1 MNLEDAAVLG
11 DAAEASTYASTPN
24 TRALAEHYINTPEGN
39 RLHYYESGAG
49 RDVILIHGALVTAD
63 DPIIA
68 LHDALVLRLHIV
80 AIDRRGHGLSP
91 RPRGQTS
98 LWMQAE
104 SIRNAANQVGLDRP
118 VLVGLAMVLRSRS
131 PKR

>member
-1 MNLEDAAVLG
+1 MNLEDAVVLA

-68 LHDALVLRLHIV
+68 LHDALVPRHHIV
-80 AIDRRGHGLSP
+80 AF
-91 RPRGQTS
+91 
-98 LWMQAE
+98 
-104 SIRNAANQVGLDRP
+104 DRP
-118 VLVGLAMVLRSRS
+118 VTA
-131 PKR
+131 

>member
-1 MNLEDAAVLG
+1 MRMNLEDAAVLA

-68 LHDALVLRLHIV
+68 LHDLGGHMAGGIDNPLGARALYLGSSLYRI
-80 AIDRRGHGLSP
+80 HGSN
-91 RPRGQTS
+91 
-98 LWMQAE
+98 E
-104 SIRNAANQVGLDRP
+104 
-118 VLVGLAMVLRSRS
+118 
-131 PKR
+131 

>member
-68 LHDALVLRLHIV
+68 LHDLGA
-80 AIDRRGHGLSP
+80 APPYRGTIP
-91 RPRGQTS
+91 
-98 LWMQAE
+98 
-104 SIRNAANQVGLDRP
+104 
-118 VLVGLAMVLRSRS
+118 MVLRSRS
-131 PKR
+131 PTR